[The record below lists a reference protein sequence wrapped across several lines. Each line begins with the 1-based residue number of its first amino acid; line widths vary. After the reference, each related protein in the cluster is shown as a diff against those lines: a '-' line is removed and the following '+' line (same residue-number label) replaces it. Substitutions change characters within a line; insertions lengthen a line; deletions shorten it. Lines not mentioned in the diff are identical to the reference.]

1 MRHRL
6 LVLVCLA
13 LGAMAAPAAAATAP
27 ARVAFAIAPPGP
39 SSGLGDPATP
49 SLALP
54 NAGVLTFL
62 VNSSG
67 TTTRALA
74 LRRDGSP
81 DPAFGRGGVAVLP
94 SVGIG
99 LQIGQAERLAD
110 GRLLIAG
117 SARDA
122 TPPFSPLRLVLLRL
136 LPGGTPD
143 PSFGTN
149 GVVVVSSLSPSE
161 GAAPVAVASDGSIV
175 ITGSRLTPGETN
187 PLNPATTD
195 WVVARLNA
203 DGTADAS
210 FGVVTIP
217 VGAGRRAEG
226 TSVATAPD
234 GSIVAVGRANAM
246 PGSFRQT
253 FAIVGLTAS
262 GAPDPAFNG
271 GAPALVPLEDVRRL
285 ERRAGGTLELIGRQ
299 GVARFTAAGAL
310 DTTFGTAGKLS
321 FVTGAALDYL
331 PTPDGGALLR
341 VGAPH
346 TAPVDIDRRI
356 GVRRVTAAGALA
368 GSTTLFTPFG
378 GGFARPDNR
387 TIVDVSQ
394 NAFSGQLLRR
404 DDGSFLVIGGLSV
417 QVPIGKM
424 DAISAP
430 FLAAQAFTPD
440 LVPDR
445 SFGGPAQPA
454 RLTVQIRRQR
464 ARTGAT
470 KSRVLLRL
478 TASQAG
484 LVALRVRDAR
494 KRVLASGTHPVF
506 VAGSKIVSVGLTSL
520 GRRVLGRARQGL
532 RINVRHD
539 YRDIFA
545 AEAIGVTQ
553 GRLGR

>member
-1 MRHRL
+1 MRRRL

-13 LGAMAAPAAAATAP
+13 LGAMPAPALAATAP
-27 ARVAFAIAPPGP
+27 ARVAFAIGAPAY

-54 NAGVLTFL
+54 NAGALTFL
-62 VNSSG
+62 ANSSG

-81 DPAFGRGGVAVLP
+81 DPAFGRGGVAALP

-99 LQIGQAERLAD
+99 LQIGQVERLAD

-136 LPGGTPD
+136 LPSGAPD
-143 PSFGTN
+143 PTFGAG
-149 GVVVVSSLSPSE
+149 GVVVVTSVSPQE

-175 ITGSRLTPGETN
+175 ITGSRLKPRETN

-226 TSVATAPD
+226 TSVALAPD
-234 GSIVAVGRANAM
+234 GSIVVAGHANAA

-253 FAIVGLTAS
+253 FAIVGLSAS

-285 ERRAGGTLELIGRQ
+285 ERRPGGALDLIGTQ

-310 DTTFGTAGKLS
+310 DTTFAAGGKLS
-321 FVTGAALDYL
+321 FVAGSAFNYV
-331 PTPDGGALLR
+331 PTPDGGALMP
-341 VGAPH
+341 VSPPAGAPID
-346 TAPVDIDRRI
+346 VDRRI
-356 GVRRVTAAGALA
+356 AVRRVTAAGAFA
-368 GSTTLFTPFG
+368 GATTLFTPFG
-378 GGFARPDNR
+378 GGLARPDNR
-387 TIVDVSQ
+387 AIVDVRQ
-394 NAFSGQLLRR
+394 NAFSGTLLRR
-404 DDGSFLVIGGLSV
+404 DDGSFLLLGGLSIY
-417 QVPIGKM
+417 VPLDK
-424 DAISAP
+424 ASTFTAP
-430 FLAAQAFTPD
+430 FFAAQAFTPE

-464 ARTGAT
+464 ARTDAA
-470 KSRVLLRL
+470 KRRVLLRL
-478 TASQAG
+478 TASQPG

-494 KRVLASGTHPVF
+494 KRVLASGTHPVY
-506 VAGSKIVSVGLTSL
+506 VAGSKIVGVGLTSL
-520 GRRVLGRARQGL
+520 GRRVLGRAGKGL
-532 RINVRHD
+532 RISVRHD

-545 AEAIGVTQ
+545 AEAIGVTT